1 MCLSIVNKDQAIN
14 VLGEPLQPCGM
25 DPLTGFYRDGC
36 CNTSTDDVGC
46 HTVCVLLTEEFLNY
60 TRFQGNDLS
69 TPRPEVG
76 FQGLSEGDCWCL
88 CASRWAE
95 AYEHGVAPKVYLER
109 THIKTLEIIDLEV
122 LQLHAAIVH

>member
-46 HTVCVLLTEEFLNY
+46 HTVCVLLTVEFLNY
-60 TRFQGNDLS
+60 TR
-69 TPRPEVG
+69 

>member
-46 HTVCVLLTEEFLNY
+46 HTVCVLLTEEFLN
-60 TRFQGNDLS
+60 
-69 TPRPEVG
+69 
-76 FQGLSEGDCWCL
+76 
-88 CASRWAE
+88 
-95 AYEHGVAPKVYLER
+95 
-109 THIKTLEIIDLEV
+109 
-122 LQLHAAIVH
+122 

>member
-1 MCLSIVNKDQAIN
+1 MNKDQPIN

-69 TPRPEVG
+69 TPRPDVG
-76 FQGLSEGDCWCL
+76 FQGLLEGDCWCL

-95 AYEHGVAPKVYLER
+95 AYENGVAPKVYLER

>member
-1 MCLSIVNKDQAIN
+1 MNKDQSIN

-25 DPLTGFYRDGC
+25 DPVTGFYRDGC
-36 CNTSTDDVGC
+36 CNTSVDDVGC

-60 TRFQGNDLS
+60 TRSQGNDLS

-76 FQGLSEGDCWCL
+76 FQGLLEGDLWCL
-88 CASRWAE
+88 CASRWVE
-95 AYEHGVAPKVYLER
+95 AYEQGVAPKVYLER
-109 THIKTLEIIDLEV
+109 THIKTLEIIDLEL